1 MPTVQG
7 TQKQDAP
14 GYILLV
20 FTSPG
25 RWAYPSLG
33 IHSVAN
39 SVRNIS
45 NSEFKIRQR
54 HAPTR
59 RPTFADDKFFTFHL
73 EPAGEARHGAQKA
86 VRV

>member
-45 NSEFKIRQR
+45 NSEFKVQ
-54 HAPTR
+54 HHHTPTR
-59 RPTFADDKFFTFHL
+59 FSVCLDNQIFTVHSKS
-73 EPAGEARHGAQKA
+73 AGEARHGAQQA
-86 VRV
+86 V